1 MTNFSL
7 HSFRY
12 FRVVKLLF
20 VCPRGVYKGYV
31 NLKERFC
38 PSRDKNSCTS
48 PSIFILASMFT
59 FYLFRKRT
67 AGTNVITLVSGKK
80 ISKIEEEI
88 CDDPFKIKSGGLVDM
103 KNMKGTSNAEIII
116 ILNL

>member
-1 MTNFSL
+1 MD
-7 HSFRY
+7 
-12 FRVVKLLF
+12 
-20 VCPRGVYKGYV
+20 
-31 NLKERFC
+31 LKERFST
-38 PSRDKNSCTS
+38 SREK
-48 PSIFILASMFT
+48 ILYISFNLHT
-59 FYLFRKRT
+59 CKYVYIYLYRKRT

-116 ILNL
+116 ILIL

>member
-1 MTNFSL
+1 MD
-7 HSFRY
+7 
-12 FRVVKLLF
+12 
-20 VCPRGVYKGYV
+20 
-31 NLKERFC
+31 LKERFST
-38 PSRDKNSCTS
+38 SREK
-48 PSIFILASMFT
+48 ILYISLNLLT
-59 FYLFRKRT
+59 CKYVYIYLFRKRT

-116 ILNL
+116 ILIL

>member
-1 MTNFSL
+1 MD
-7 HSFRY
+7 
-12 FRVVKLLF
+12 
-20 VCPRGVYKGYV
+20 
-31 NLKERFC
+31 LKERFST
-38 PSRDKNSCTS
+38 SREK
-48 PSIFILASMFT
+48 ILYISLNLHT
-59 FYLFRKRT
+59 CKYVYIYLFRKRT

-116 ILNL
+116 ILIL